1 MLKVGGQI
9 FNVTNSSIL
18 VTKKFDSNL
27 FEFLKSYPSDGP
39 SLEITERFGILT
51 KVAETVQALHQNRVI
66 HMDLKSQN
74 IYVDFEQEKIND
86 LVIADFGIGDNAGP
100 VRVGPIRVD
109 HHCGTPGV
117 GAPEQFISTAGRA
130 SDIFALGKLFVQ
142 IIFPLD
148 TSWGIIRT
156 PVNQSQIDSIFE
168 NSSIFKQ
175 FHDLV
180 SSMLE
185 VKRCTDSDS
194 RKIFNFI
201 SGGSEEK
208 AENRLRCAGIQGN
221 VDFDPKNPQRG
232 NEMEG
237 TCEFPPD
244 GLECEDDQ
252 SDFDSAEL
260 SLRNHASDGNGKGR
274 DGDRRNGTSR
284 TGSERPLRDIW
295 NQHRIETRDG
305 GIDRK

>member
-1 MLKVGGQI
+1 M
-9 FNVTNSSIL
+9 
-18 VTKKFDSNL
+18 TKKFDSTL
-27 FEFLKSYPSDGP
+27 FDFLKSNSD
-39 SLEITERFGILT
+39 LEITKRFGILT

-130 SDIFALGKLFVQ
+130 SDIFALAKLSVQ

-148 TSWGIIRT
+148 TSWGIIGT
-156 PVNQSQIDSIFE
+156 PVYQSQIDSIFE

-185 VKRCTDSDS
+185 VKRYTDSDS
-194 RKIFNFI
+194 RKFFRKIFNFI
-201 SGGSEEK
+201 SGESEEK
-208 AENRLRCAGIQGN
+208 AENRLRCAGIHGN
-221 VDFDPKNPQRG
+221 VDFDSKNPQRG

-274 DGDRRNGTSR
+274 DGHRRNGTSR